1 MPMNQQ
7 RPISPADGI
16 HLKDDFYSND
26 PVTDALIGE
35 LHWEFAAIGGAGT
48 IAYLTQLPYGAFK
61 DTTRATADGDGCC
74 YRLFTDGLVLNGKG
88 GGFAFRARLT
98 DQIASNNFR
107 IGVDDSVTATA
118 PDCGIW
124 VNCDGGV
131 ISLECYSND
140 HGDAGSAAAAQQCA
154 TASYTLTSGTTMVVA
169 TWHDFL
175 VQWTGTNGQGGPRF
189 VELFVDGILSASSF
203 CNLDDDEEVECKI
216 IHWQDS
222 GGALAVELDIDYYE
236 FWQWR

>member
-1 MPMNQQ
+1 MNEQ
-7 RPISPADGI
+7 RPISPIDGVHI
-16 HLKDDFYSND
+16 KDDFCLND
-26 PVTDALIGE
+26 AVTDAAIGE
-35 LHWEFAAIGGAGT
+35 LRWEMAAIGGAGT
-48 IAYLTQLPYGAFK
+48 IAYITAMPYGALK
-61 DTTRATADGDGCC
+61 DTTRAVADGDGCY
-74 YRLFTDGLVLNGKG
+74 YRTFTDGLVLKGTG
-88 GGFAFRARLT
+88 GGFAFRARLY
-98 DQIASNNFR
+98 DQIANNNFR

-140 HGDAGSAAAAQQCA
+140 HGDATSAAA
-154 TASYTLTSGTTMVVA
+154 SGVSTLTSGTTMVVA

-175 VQWTGTNGQGGPRF
+175 VQWTGANGQGGPRF
-189 VELFVDGILSASSF
+189 VELYVDGELAASSF

-222 GGALAVELDIDYYE
+222 GGGLAVELDIDYYE